1 MCGVAGVIFRQPG
14 AIGESLL
21 DMLRGCQH
29 RGPDST
35 GLALYGP
42 QVSQDLVLRVFLD
55 ADRCGDESS
64 WDDRKTQL
72 QEVLKKRDFLVRS
85 LWSEYAQMKVAGV
98 LTEISSHLV
107 MPLKRY
113 QVWKYSLLVTVWKS

>member
-98 LTEISSHLV
+98 FDGDI
-107 MPLKRY
+107 
-113 QVWKYSLLVTVWKS
+113 QSLSYAVEELSLILIRRCRRAI